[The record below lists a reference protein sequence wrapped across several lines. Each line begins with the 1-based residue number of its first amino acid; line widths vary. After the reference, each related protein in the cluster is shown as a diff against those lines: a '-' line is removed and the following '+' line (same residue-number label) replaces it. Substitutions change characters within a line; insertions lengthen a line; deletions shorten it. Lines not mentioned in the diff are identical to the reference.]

1 MAADVHAATAFA
13 IRECGLGKS
22 WGNAPRS
29 SASPLWQFAA
39 GLRLALAGTSAILLA
54 ASPAHA
60 ASNKVRVTS
69 LNDVAF
75 GAIANLN
82 TDISQSQGIC
92 LFADTNTN
100 GYNVTATG
108 TGPGGAFELSSGSN
122 SLAYDVQWSS
132 SSGQVSGA
140 QLSPNL
146 PLTAQS
152 STAAQQTCNS
162 GPSTSASLIILLR
175 SGALSSATAGTY
187 SGTLTLVV
195 GVE

>member
-1 MAADVHAATAFA
+1 M
-13 IRECGLGKS
+13 
-22 WGNAPRS
+22 
-29 SASPLWQFAA
+29 
-39 GLRLALAGTSAILLA
+39 RLVLAGTSAILLA
-54 ASPAHA
+54 ALPAHA
-60 ASNKVRVTS
+60 ASNKVRVTGLS
-69 LNDVAF
+69 DVAF

-82 TDISQSQGIC
+82 SDTSQSESVC

-122 SLAYDVQWSS
+122 SLAYEVQWSS

-152 STAAQQTCNS
+152 STAVQQTCNN
-162 GPSTSASLIILLR
+162 GPSTSASLVIFLR

-195 GVE
+195 GAE